1 MAFDH
6 FPPETVEF
14 LRAIRAHNNRD
25 WFEAHRADYT
35 AFYVAPAQDFV
46 ETLGPRLRKVSPTV
60 QFQPRVNASLVRI
73 NRDIRFAK
81 DKSPYKD
88 HIDIWFW
95 HGDNRGWDCPGF
107 FFRLSPDAVWIGAG
121 MHMMEKDR
129 LARARSAIVAE
140 KSGRALAALI
150 AKLEKA
156 GCDIGDKTLARVP
169 RGFDAG
175 HPRAE
180 LLKFTGLHAGM
191 KLPAAEA
198 AKPGFAALCLRH
210 FKKVWPVGKWLL
222 EET

>member
-1 MAFDH
+1 MKQAYVT
-6 FPPETVEF
+6 PELF
-14 LRAIRAHNNRD
+14 RFFRQLGRNNNRD
-25 WFEAHRADYT
+25 WFEAHRGDYV
-35 AFYVAPAQDFV
+35 AFYVAPAQQFV
-46 ETLGPRLRKVSPTV
+46 ETIGPRLRKISPAV
-60 QFQPRVNASLVRI
+60 QFDPRVNASLVRI

-107 FFRLSPDAVWIGAG
+107 FFRLAPDEVFIGAG
-121 MHMMEKDR
+121 QHMMDAPR
-129 LARARSAIVAE
+129 LARLRKAILAD
-140 KSGRALAALI
+140 KPGRALAAI
-150 AKLEKA
+150 VAKLEKS
-156 GCDIGDKTLARVP
+156 GCEIGDKTLARVP
-169 RGFDAG
+169 RGIDPA

-198 AKPGFAALCLRH
+198 SKPGFAALCLRH

-222 EET
+222 DNA